1 MRAVLFSAALLL
13 LGSCVVTTAP
23 TTTTTTRPVVVE
35 TTTTITENGR
45 SLEVLTCDDAPEEA
59 IIVCEAYDLIQ
70 ANYVDEVADLALADA
85 AAEGLASL
93 DGTTATTGMVC
104 LVPAQ
109 DFVDVCSEAPFE
121 AEDTAEA
128 AEAMVWGM
136 ASLALDPNS
145 AYLDARLL
153 DLIEQEQGGE
163 VEGIG
168 ALVNTV
174 DTESGEACGIISD
187 TCQIVIA
194 STIQGSPAQASGIE
208 AGDVVMAV
216 DGTDIIG
223 WSIDEVTT
231 TVRGPAGTEVTL
243 TMRRD
248 EMSFEVTIT
257 RAAVEVPVVTSEK
270 FGATGYV
277 RFNQFTDN
285 GDEQLREAIFGLMAE
300 SIDTL
305 VLDLR
310 DNPGGLLTTAID
322 VASQFLEGGDVVRT
336 VGPVDSRTYEVN
348 GSVLVPDEIE
358 VVIVVNGGSASAS
371 ELVSALLQERGRA
384 TVVGVNTFGKN
395 TVQQQFDLSNGGAL
409 KLTIAR
415 WVTPEGLDFG
425 EVGVTPDVFGDF
437 PSDLTAEA
445 VVDLALSI
453 S

>member
-1 MRAVLFSAALLL
+1 MRSASAFVLMVVLSA
-13 LGSCVVTTAP
+13 CVVTVEP
-23 TTTTTTRPVVVE
+23 VSTTQPVVVQS
-35 TTTTITENGR
+35 TTTITENGR
-45 SLEVLTCDDAPEEA
+45 SLELLGCDDAPEEA
-59 IIVCEAYDLIQ
+59 AIVCEAYDLIQ
-70 ANYVDEVADLALADA
+70 ANYVDEVADPDLA
-85 AAEGLASL
+85 AAAADGLGGL
-93 DGTTATTGMVC
+93 DGTSAGSAMVC
-104 LVPAQ
+104 LVPAEE
-109 DFVDVCSEAPFE
+109 FVEVCSDASLQ

-136 ASLALDPNS
+136 VSFALDPNS
-145 AYLDARLL
+145 AYLDAALL

-174 DTESGEACGIISD
+174 DMVSGESCGIISE
-187 TCQIVIA
+187 TCQIIIA
-194 STIQGSPAQASGIE
+194 STLPDSPAQAAGIE
-208 AGDVVMAV
+208 AGDAVVAV
-216 DGTDIIG
+216 NGSDIIG
-223 WSIDEVTT
+223 WAIDEVTA
-231 TVRGPAGTEVTL
+231 TVRGQAGTDVTL
-243 TMRRD
+243 TMLRD
-248 EMSFEVTIT
+248 GETFVVTIT
-257 RAAVEVPVVTSEK
+257 RAAVEVPVVTSER
-270 FGATGYV
+270 FGSTGYV

-285 GDEQLREAIFGLMAE
+285 GDEQLREAIFDLMAE

-322 VASQFLEGGDVVRT
+322 VASQFLEGGDVVQT
-336 VGPVDSRTYEVN
+336 VGPGSSRTYEVS
-348 GSVLVPDEIE
+348 GSILVPDDIE

-409 KLTIAR
+409 KLTVAR
-415 WVTPEGLDFG
+415 WVTPGGLDFG
-425 EVGVTPDVFGDF
+425 EVGVTPDVIEEF
-437 PSDLTAEA
+437 PPDLTADA